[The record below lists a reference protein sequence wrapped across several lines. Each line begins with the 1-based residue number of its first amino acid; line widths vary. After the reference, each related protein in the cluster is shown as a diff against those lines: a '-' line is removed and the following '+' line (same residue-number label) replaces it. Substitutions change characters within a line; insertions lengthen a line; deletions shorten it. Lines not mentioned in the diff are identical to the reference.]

1 MFNELVKRAHENKNW
16 VYVCSWAEANIPPLH
31 KHMETWGPQCGA
43 SRGTYLGHVTRMLID
58 ICELEKGL
66 ECYQAGSDARKEKDA
81 EIAEQMEN
89 HKGRQVAAAI
99 RNQEE

>member
-1 MFNELVKRAHENKNW
+1 MSDFDEFWE
-16 VYVCSWAEANIPPLH
+16 
-31 KHMETWGPQCGA
+31 KHCRKVRRSPTE
-43 SRGTYLGHVTRMLID
+43 
-58 ICELEKGL
+58 L

-81 EIAEQMEN
+81 EIAEQMEH